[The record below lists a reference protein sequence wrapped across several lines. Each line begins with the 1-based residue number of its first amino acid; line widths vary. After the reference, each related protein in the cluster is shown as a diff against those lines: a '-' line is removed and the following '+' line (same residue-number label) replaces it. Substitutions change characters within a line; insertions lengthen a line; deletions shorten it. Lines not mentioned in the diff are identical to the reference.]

1 MSILRKNKQSSR
13 ILIHI
18 KYSTVLIRTIYSV
31 ESSFSENGPNVWINL
46 SKRDIFLKKKRKKKL
61 LFDFL
66 NVTF

>member
-46 SKRDIFLKKKRKKKL
+46 SKRDIFLKKKKQHTC
-61 LFDFL
+61 FL
-66 NVTF
+66 TF